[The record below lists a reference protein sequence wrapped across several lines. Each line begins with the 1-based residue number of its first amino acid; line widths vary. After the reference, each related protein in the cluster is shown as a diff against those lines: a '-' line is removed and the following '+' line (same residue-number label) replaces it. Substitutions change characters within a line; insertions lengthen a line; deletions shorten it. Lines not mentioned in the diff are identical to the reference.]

1 MKFFKFLLVSLI
13 ITLSFCPLIQAA
25 DEVVLEQDLEY
36 INVDLPDV
44 IRDLAEMGRFRV
56 VLDRQVQGDVTLT
69 LIHGVTAKE
78 AVGTV
83 ARGYGYS
90 SRWLDASTLM
100 IGTSAFING
109 NFAARSTRIY
119 TLKNAD
125 PMFVVDKLET
135 VIPRE
140 RVKID
145 YETKELTITANI
157 AEHQNIS
164 ELVSQMDGPKSSV
177 SLEIRVEEVAD
188 SLLGEL
194 QLGIDW
200 GANELGTVL
209 LSGQQLNMLRENANS
224 LLLGK
229 SSLTC
234 FNNQE
239 ARVLVGDYL
248 LKSNPN
254 NASNERLESGTRL
267 TVVPT
272 VSGGGR
278 LKLKVNT
285 LVQANAVDQ
294 QTVIRGIHSLTGMH
308 FGETVLINGV
318 MQRNEFLELKRKES
332 GYLYPILENLFENKI
347 TPGSNQPT
355 RVVLLITPKPVDE
368 SDQTV
373 ASETWKT
380 EPDLNPA
387 NDTATT
393 RSEPT
398 EPPIDGSV
406 SEYGEPG
413 ATLPAETTQPEAEK
427 PVVIFDAVVVPEYQ
441 SAERPGAVAVGP
453 VRSTDGSF
461 YEVKYTVKKGDTV
474 FGIARKYGVVTATIL
489 ERNQLTD
496 SDVIKVDTVLVV
508 PVPAERTYVVKTNE
522 TLWRIAKRY
531 GVAMEVLMDL
541 NGITD
546 ETKINQ
552 GQVLVLPKSNRD
564 VVNPQF

>member
-1 MKFFKFLLVSLI
+1 MKFFKFLPVFLI
-13 ITLSFCPLIQAA
+13 IVFCFCPVGHAA
-25 DEVVLEQDLEY
+25 DEVVLERDLEY

-177 SLEIRVEEVAD
+177 NLEIRVEEVAD

-194 QLGIDW
+194 QLEIDW
-200 GANELGTVL
+200 GADELGAVL

-254 NASNERLESGTRL
+254 NAFNERLESGTRL

-272 VSGGGR
+272 VSGGR

-285 LVQANAVDQ
+285 LVQANAGDQ

-332 GYLYPILENLFENKI
+332 GYLYPILENLFENRI
-347 TPGSNQPT
+347 TQGSSQST

-368 SDQTV
+368 SDQTA
-373 ASETWKT
+373 ASETGKT

-387 NDTATT
+387 NDTVPT

-413 ATLPAETTQPEAEK
+413 ATLPAEITQPKAEK
-427 PVVIFDAVVVPEYQ
+427 PVVIFDAVVVPENQ
-441 SAERPGAVAVGP
+441 PAERSEAVTVGP

-474 FGIARKYGVVTATIL
+474 FGIARKYGVVPANIL
-489 ERNQLTD
+489 ERNQLTG
-496 SDVIKVDTVLVV
+496 SDVLKVDTVLVV